1 MANLLRDL
9 QQAWDREGDSAE
21 ARAALAR
28 WATRHADLTT
38 FSSPAELVRACH
50 SRTNSRAWRL
60 VDALTEEAEGDRWA
74 TRTVLQVV
82 LPALATMARNHRDMA
97 RGGSEPF
104 DAVAELDQFIIC
116 TAYER
121 IPLIAAQTPTYRLRA
136 IVDSTWS
143 RLRVHAAAHRRDCDS
158 RVTLDAAGAT
168 LVAPPAR
175 TDAEELALTLVDAVE
190 RRVLRIV
197 DARLLYA
204 TRVAGHSAAELA
216 EVLDWQTGSLLRR
229 RHRVQQVMAAEVLG
243 QRRPRHDSVAPAK
256 ASA

>member
-21 ARAALAR
+21 ARAAQVHWAAPHPDLA
-28 WATRHADLTT
+28 T
-38 FSSPAELVRACH
+38 FSSPAELVRECH
-50 SRTNSRAWRL
+50 SRTNPLAWRL
-60 VDALTEEAEGDRWA
+60 VDALTEEAAGDPWA

-82 LPALATMARNHRDMA
+82 LPALATMSRHHRDMA
-97 RGGSEPF
+97 RGGREPF
-104 DAVAELDQFIIC
+104 AVVAELDQFIVC

-136 IVDSTWS
+136 IIDSTWS

-158 RVTLDAAGAT
+158 RVALDEARS

-175 TDAEELALTLVDAVE
+175 TDAEELAITLIDAVE
-190 RRVLRIV
+190 RRVLRTV

-204 TRVAGHSAAELA
+204 TRVAGHSPAELA
-216 EVLDWQTGSLLRR
+216 EILDWQTGSLLRR
-229 RHRVQQVMAAEVLG
+229 RHRVQQVIAAEVLG
-243 QRRPRHDSVAPAK
+243 QRRPRHGCVAPAK